1 MPSRV
6 PSRMSLLYPRATL
19 NHSPQFRPFPAQAL
33 LRDLCASSLC
43 ALCVNPASLFTPPLE
58 LSNFPPSYTER
69 LARSSTFVAKRN
81 GARRLIPS
89 SNFPMPL
96 FIQFLAP
103 AFRTAFSVQPSP
115 LSLLGLAL
123 LASAICLRPPSAQ
136 AREPKPEATA
146 AFNLYRDKTQARMD
160 ADRLAGR
167 FLYIDRFP
175 DSRRQEIDVQLR
187 RGQFYLEQL
196 HTLESDH
203 KIPVLDGIIHHWI
216 GIAFLPGA
224 TLQQI
229 KSVLVDYDH
238 QKDNYWPDVRQS
250 KLVWQN
256 GNKSEVLL
264 QFYSKTIVTAV
275 FNVNFA
281 SETSDFS
288 PARTQIRS
296 CSTRV
301 REVENFALP
310 DEHELPPENAHGY
323 MWMMC
328 TWWHIEEKDGGT
340 YIQVEAI
347 ELSRSVPFAFAWI
360 VNPIIRNVPRTFL
373 SHLLSATQKAVA
385 KKTAQASLSNSG
397 LINSELMKM
406 KDRILRQSKTESSGT
421 AMQAKKW

>member
-1 MPSRV
+1 
-6 PSRMSLLYPRATL
+6 
-19 NHSPQFRPFPAQAL
+19 
-33 LRDLCASSLC
+33 
-43 ALCVNPASLFTPPLE
+43 
-58 LSNFPPSYTER
+58 
-69 LARSSTFVAKRN
+69 
-81 GARRLIPS
+81 
-89 SNFPMPL
+89 MPL

-103 AFRTAFSVQPSP
+103 GLRTAFAVRLSPSRF
-115 LSLLGLAL
+115 LGLAW
-123 LASAICLRPPSAQ
+123 LASAICLLPPSAQ
-136 AREPKPEATA
+136 AREPKPEAIA

-187 RGQFYLEQL
+187 RGEFYLEQL
-196 HTLESDH
+196 HTLDGDH
-203 KIPVLDGIIHHWI
+203 RIPVPDGLIHHWI

-224 TLQQI
+224 TLQQT
-229 KSVLVDYDH
+229 KSVLADYDH

-250 KLVWQN
+250 KLIWQN

-264 QFYSKTIVTAV
+264 QFYSKTIVTSV
-275 FNVNFA
+275 FNVNFG

-296 CSTRV
+296 CSARV
-301 REVENFALP
+301 REVENFGQP

-323 MWMMC
+323 LWMMC
-328 TWWHIEEKDGGT
+328 TWWQIEEKNRGT

-360 VNPIIRNVPRTFL
+360 VNPIIRNVPKTFL

-385 KKTAQASLSNSG
+385 KKSAQASSSNNG
-397 LINSELMKM
+397 LINRELMKNEEQNVEAIKNGLERNSNGRERM
-406 KDRILRQSKTESSGT
+406 VKNGGSYSHPCSAIRSSISLASKLPRLDAATSNT
-421 AMQAKKW
+421 RA